1 MILPAPPPLPRAL
14 HSLLEAMRSGQH
26 PLRMHQDSPAEK
38 FIFQEQGR
46 LPGLRVRAAVL
57 AVDDAAAAAP
67 GEGS

>member
-1 MILPAPPPLPRAL
+1 
-14 HSLLEAMRSGQH
+14 
-26 PLRMHQDSPAEK
+26 MHQDAPAEK

-57 AVDDAAAAAP
+57 AVDDTAAAAP